1 MNLFGT
7 PFTTNTINNNTN
19 NNMSIQELQAKLE
32 LLRQQQTQSNLN
44 PNQKITGAFG
54 KLQDF
59 IQNTDKNKVNYANN
73 DDTVID
79 KYNTMKDVFVLF
91 MLENSRPQFET
102 WCNQRNIN
110 VVNDYVDTFIAKTN
124 EYVEPSVKQDSEI
137 EILKKQIMELQA
149 QLLKNNVNKDVI

>member
-1 MNLFGT
+1 MNLFSS
-7 PFTTNTINNNTN
+7 PFTSNQVNNNTT

-32 LLRQQQTQSNLN
+32 MLRQQQNQSNLN

-59 IQNTDKNKVNYANN
+59 IQNTNKNKVNFANN
-73 DDTVID
+73 NEEVIE
-79 KYNTMKDVFVLF
+79 KYNDMKEVFVLF
-91 MLENSRPQFET
+91 MLENSRPQFEA
-102 WCNQRNIN
+102 WCEQRNIN
-110 VVNDYVDTFIAKTN
+110 VVKDYVDTFIVKTN